1 MSKIKIYSKD
11 PCPYCV
17 NAKRLLDN
25 KGLSYDLIDMTDN
38 LDELNQIKDQWGWK
52 TVPIIII
59 NDKLVG
65 GYTDLK
71 MLNETGELD
80 KMLK

>member
-1 MSKIKIYSKD
+1 MSKVVIYVKD

-25 KGLSYDLIDMTDN
+25 KGIIYDLIDLTDN
-38 LDELNQIKDQWGWK
+38 LDELNRIKDQWGWK
-52 TVPIIII
+52 TVPIIVI
-59 NDKLVG
+59 NNKLVG

-71 MLNETGELD
+71 MLSDSGELA
-80 KMLK
+80 KMLN